1 MFVEGTKNNSF
12 DQKIYSR
19 IYSEY
24 NVLSLE
30 SCSNVIQAVKTY
42 NNTNDLHHMNVV
54 GIIDRDRRTEDEILN
69 LKSDNIYVP
78 DVAEVENLFLLPEV
92 IEIMCKKRLKII
104 MRHWNL

>member
-1 MFVEGTKNNSF
+1 MFVEGTKKNSF

-19 IYSEY
+19 IYSDY

-54 GIIDRDRRTEDEILN
+54 GIIDRVGDQKMRFLILN
-69 LKSDNIYVP
+69 LIIYMFQV
-78 DVAEVENLFLLPEV
+78 LLT
-92 IEIMCKKRLKII
+92 
-104 MRHWNL
+104 